1 AQLVEDVSGVETI
14 KAYGC
19 ERGRA
24 EQGEEH
30 LVGLVRSVFSLQKLS
45 ISMSSLGMLVTG
57 VAGIVVLWY
66 GGYRVMEG
74 ALTIGEL
81 MFFYSPLGHLLG
93 PLERL
98 ASGSMK
104 IPDAPVAG
112 VPPPPGVGE
121 GPQRPEGAKER
132 PL

>member
-1 AQLVEDVSGVETI
+1 FVPVLVVSVMAHHPASRKRSREAMEGAAKLSAHLVEDVSGVETV
-14 KAYGC
+14 KAFGC

-66 GGYRVMEG
+66 GGSRVMG
-74 ALTIGEL
+74 GGPTIGGL
-81 MFFYSPLGHLLG
+81 MFFYSPLGH
-93 PLERL
+93 
-98 ASGSMK
+98 
-104 IPDAPVAG
+104 
-112 VPPPPGVGE
+112 
-121 GPQRPEGAKER
+121 
-132 PL
+132 